1 MAFMAALLGAFIV
14 LLFAVRGDETIDRD
28 RIITRE
34 LQRFRSGP
42 LDTLQRFLT
51 IVGNF
56 GTLLPLAIVGVIGYL
71 RAGRKWA
78 ALLLALTLL
87 GQPLNIAIKRI
98 AERPRPSETLDGIAV
113 LMPATD
119 SSFPSGHSMGA
130 VLFYGF
136 LAYLAY
142 VLIPDR
148 RRRLMAV
155 ALLAPLPI
163 LIGVSRIYVG
173 GHWFSD
179 VIGGWIVGLFFL
191 VGFAEAYRL
200 LAGREVAPP
209 ATTTPAPIEP

>member
-1 MAFMAALLGAFIV
+1 
-14 LLFAVRGDETIDRD
+14 
-28 RIITRE
+28 
-34 LQRFRSGP
+34 
-42 LDTLQRFLT
+42 
-51 IVGNF
+51 
-56 GTLLPLAIVGVIGYL
+56 
-71 RAGRKWA
+71 
-78 ALLLALTLL
+78 
-87 GQPLNIAIKRI
+87 
-98 AERPRPSETLDGIAV
+98 
-113 LMPATD
+113 
-119 SSFPSGHSMGA
+119 MGA

>member
-1 MAFMAALLGAFIV
+1 VTPTLQDNPQEPLPRSWRERAILFARRREVWAMAFMAALLGAFIV

-98 AERPRPSETLDGIAV
+98 AERPRPSETLDGIV
-113 LMPATD
+113 
-119 SSFPSGHSMGA
+119 F
-130 VLFYGF
+130 
-136 LAYLAY
+136 
-142 VLIPDR
+142 
-148 RRRLMAV
+148 
-155 ALLAPLPI
+155 
-163 LIGVSRIYVG
+163 
-173 GHWFSD
+173 
-179 VIGGWIVGLFFL
+179 
-191 VGFAEAYRL
+191 
-200 LAGREVAPP
+200 PP
-209 ATTTPAPIEP
+209 ATRWARCCSMASWPTSPMS